1 MSRVR
6 TETLEALRH
15 YAVSYQE
22 SAYQLARWMNLPTSD
37 GNALGEIIWAENEGT
52 PLSPA
57 VLSARIGLTS
67 GATTALIDRLERQEL
82 VRRSRESTDRR
93 SVALRSTSLARERID
108 PFIRRASTDLETALA
123 DYDDTTLVVVRD
135 FLLRFAAVLP
145 RERRT

>member
-1 MSRVR
+1 MSTVR

-22 SAYQLARWMNLPTSD
+22 SAYQLARWMNLPTTD

-67 GATTALIDRLERQEL
+67 GATTALIDRLEGQDL

-93 SVALRSTSLARERID
+93 SVALRSTPLARERID
-108 PFIRRASTDLETALA
+108 PFVRRASTELETALA
-123 DYDDTTLVVVRD
+123 DYDDTTLVVIRD